1 MFCDAGNIP
10 VVEYEAM
17 WPEVNEREYRV
28 ELLVDYTWGI
38 GVVAGALHNI
48 TGLGENWTIL

>member
-1 MFCDAGNIP
+1 
-10 VVEYEAM
+10 M